1 MGRFDYASIDPSP
14 AAGAKRRRDGARM
27 MKGKA
32 NGRPLLVIPTN
43 MSLEG
48 LELFA
53 HKIQVR
59 GAALWSEEP
68 SAAIARWRWPK
79 RPGVV
84 AK

>member
-1 MGRFDYASIDPSP
+1 MGRFDYASIDPST
-14 AAGAKRRRDGARM
+14 ATVARRRRKAARM

-32 NGRPLLVIPTN
+32 NSRPLLVMPTN

-68 SAAIARWRWPK
+68 SACD
-79 RPGVV
+79 
-84 AK
+84 